1 MRLGHFRHIV
11 GAASLLAMCAG
22 LFACAGIHDDRDADT
37 VSLMRRGDA
46 LYAAGKYAEAF
57 DTFHAAAKAVDGKD
71 DELYIKAGTRAADAF
86 CMSQFAGAR
95 ADLAAGDPQLALLRI
110 DTALS
115 DSACLR
121 FADEVKWAREQKSL
135 LQGPA
140 R

>member
-11 GAASLLAMCAG
+11 GAATLLAMCAG

-37 VSLMRRGDA
+37 VSLIGRGDA
-46 LYAAGKYAEAF
+46 LYAEGKYSEAYDAF
-57 DTFHAAAKAVDGKD
+57 NAAAKTVDGKD

-95 ADLAAGDPQLALLRI
+95 ADLAAGDLQLALLRI
-110 DTALS
+110 DTALA
-115 DSACLR
+115 DSACLA
-121 FADEVKWAREQKSL
+121 FADEVKWAREQRSL
-135 LQGPA
+135 LQGAP